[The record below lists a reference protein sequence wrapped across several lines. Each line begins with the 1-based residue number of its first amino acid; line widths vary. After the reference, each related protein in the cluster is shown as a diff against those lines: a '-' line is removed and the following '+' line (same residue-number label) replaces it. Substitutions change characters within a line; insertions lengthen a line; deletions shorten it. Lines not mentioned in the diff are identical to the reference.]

1 MSYTEY
7 NDIGA
12 FDLIFF
18 FFSLFKF
25 GLPRIFVILS
35 FDKLLFQSYSEF
47 VVRGCEIGCVWPK
60 QHRCYNTVT
69 RSEMAASSA
78 DENEECRKSW

>member
-18 FFSLFKF
+18 FFFIVQIWITKDFCYPLF
-25 GLPRIFVILS
+25 
-35 FDKLLFQSYSEF
+35 
-47 VVRGCEIGCVWPK
+47 
-60 QHRCYNTVT
+60 
-69 RSEMAASSA
+69 
-78 DENEECRKSW
+78 